1 MNNSRHIDGVL
12 LVDKAP
18 DMTSHDVVAIARRAL
33 RSMGVD
39 KVGHCGTLDPLATGL
54 LILTIGKGTKIQD
67 LIMAEDKEYVG
78 TMKLGEVTDSQ
89 DADGEVTET
98 KPVPELTREQLDA
111 AFAKYHGDFYQ
122 TPPMVSAIKMNGVP
136 LYKLARKGQV
146 VEREPRFVH
155 VYAHE
160 INEVRMPEIDFRVV
174 CSKGF
179 YVRTYA
185 HDIGQELGCGAHL
198 RALRRTKSGK
208 FSVDGAVSVDA
219 LKNGDVDEVLKK
231 ILTLPQVSILRGA

>member
-1 MNNSRHIDGVL
+1 
-12 LVDKAP
+12 
-18 DMTSHDVVAIARRAL
+18 MTSHDVVAIARRQL
-33 RSMGVD
+33 RSAGVE

-54 LILTIGKGTKIQD
+54 LILTIGRGTKIQD
-67 LIMAEDKEYVG
+67 LLMAEDKEYAG

-98 KPVPELTREQLDA
+98 RPVPEFTREQIDA
-111 AFAKYHGDFYQ
+111 AFAKFHGDFYQ
-122 TPPMVSAIKMNGVP
+122 TPPMVSAIKKGGVP

-160 INEVRMPEIDFRVV
+160 IQAVRLPEIDFRVV

-185 HDIGQELGCGAHL
+185 HDIGEELGCGAHL

-208 FSVDGAVSVDA
+208 FTLEHAVSTET
-219 LKNGDVDEVLKK
+219 LKTGDVAAVIQKV
-231 ILTLPQVSILRGA
+231 LTLPQVSILRGA

>member
-1 MNNSRHIDGVL
+1 
-12 LVDKAP
+12 
-18 DMTSHDVVAIARRAL
+18 MTSHDVVAIARRQL
-33 RSMGVD
+33 RAAGVE

-54 LILTIGKGTKIQD
+54 LILTIGRGTKIQD
-67 LIMAEDKEYVG
+67 LLMAEDKEYVG
-78 TMKLGEVTDSQ
+78 AMKLGEITDSQ

-98 KPVPELTREQLDA
+98 REVPQLTREQIDA

-122 TPPMVSAIKMNGVP
+122 TPPMVSAIKKGGVP

-160 INEVRMPEIDFRVV
+160 ITAVRLPEIDFRVV

-185 HDIGQELGCGAHL
+185 NDIGEELGCGAHL

-208 FSVDGAVSVDA
+208 FTLEHAVSTET
-219 LKNGDVDEVLKK
+219 LKSGDVNEVIQKVLN
-231 ILTLPQVSILRGA
+231 LPQVSILRGA

>member
-1 MNNSRHIDGVL
+1 
-12 LVDKAP
+12 
-18 DMTSHDVVAIARRAL
+18 MTSHDVVAIARRQL
-33 RSMGVD
+33 RAAGVE

-54 LILTIGKGTKIQD
+54 LILTIGRGTKIQD
-67 LIMAEDKEYVG
+67 LLMAEDKEYVG
-78 TMKLGEVTDSQ
+78 TMKLGELTDSQ
-89 DADGEVTET
+89 DADGQVTET
-98 KPVPELTREQLDA
+98 RPVPELTREQIDA

-122 TPPMVSAIKMNGVP
+122 TPPMVSAIKKDGVP

-160 INEVRMPEIDFRVV
+160 IQAIRMPEIDFRVV

-185 HDIGQELGCGAHL
+185 HDIGEELGCGAHL

-208 FSVDGAVSVDA
+208 FTLEHAVSTET
-219 LKNGDVDEVLKK
+219 LKTGDVNAVIQKVLS
-231 ILTLPQVSILRGA
+231 LPQVSILRGA

>member
-1 MNNSRHIDGVL
+1 MKSGTEIDGVL

-18 DMTSHDVVAIARRAL
+18 GMTSHDVVAITRRAL
-33 RSMGVD
+33 NTK

-54 LILTIGKGTKIQD
+54 LIITIGRGTKIQD
-67 LIMAEDKEYVG
+67 LLMSEDKEYVG
-78 TMKLGEVTDSQ
+78 TLRLGEVTDSQ
-89 DADGEVTET
+89 DSDGQITET
-98 KPVPELTREQLDA
+98 RPVPDLIREQLDA

-122 TPPMVSAIKMNGVP
+122 TPPMVSAIKKDGVP
-136 LYKLARKGQV
+136 LYKLARQGKT

-160 INEVRMPEIDFRVV
+160 IQGVRIPEIDFRVV

-185 HDIGQELGCGAHL
+185 NDIGEELGCGAHL
-198 RALRRTKSGK
+198 KSLRRTKSGR
-208 FSVDGAVSVDA
+208 FSVDGAVTVEE
-219 LKNGDVDEVLKK
+219 LKAGPIEAIAQRVLS
-231 ILTLPQVSILRGA
+231 LPAVSRLRGA